1 MANDNFPGG
10 ITTEDAVG
18 AAGLIGGATPFGW
31 VSLGAS
37 LLKGLGGGIK
47 IEKSGAFSQAEGG
60 YGQFMAENKGGINS
74 PFIELDNPA
83 HVAIASVGVVLIVYA
98 VKKWGK

>member
-1 MANDNFPGG
+1 MSG
-10 ITTEDAVG
+10 DADGVQAATG
-18 AAGLIGGATPFGW
+18 AAGVLAATGATPFGW
-31 VSLGAS
+31 VSMGVS

-47 IEKSGAFSQAEGG
+47 IEKSGATSQAEGG
-60 YGQFMAENKGGINS
+60 YAQFLAENKGGIKS